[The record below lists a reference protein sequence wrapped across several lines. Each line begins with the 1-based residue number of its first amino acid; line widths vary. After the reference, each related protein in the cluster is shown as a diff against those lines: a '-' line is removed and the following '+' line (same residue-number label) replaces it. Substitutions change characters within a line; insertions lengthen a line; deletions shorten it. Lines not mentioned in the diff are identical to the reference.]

1 MGAPGF
7 SSGLALC
14 GLAYQVRLRI
24 RMVALL
30 GDVDDVQD
38 AVDAA
43 VAARVEPVADGLPAA
58 LAG

>member
-1 MGAPGF
+1 
-7 SSGLALC
+7 
-14 GLAYQVRLRI
+14 
-24 RMVALL
+24 MVALL